1 MILGHWSAVQSNS
14 LLLSLIISLPP
25 SLLSPPPSRHELR
38 PRRISENSYKIID
51 HLKFENK
58 SQKLNSHRKTKTKS
72 EKARKNGP
80 KKLVNNNKT
89 YVYLYEVPDV
99 YYGVVVE
106 RLRGGV
112 QVHNVDP
119 PPGILNLQF
128 EAL

>member
-1 MILGHWSAVQSNS
+1 MKIN
-14 LLLSLIISLPP
+14 
-25 SLLSPPPSRHELR
+25 HE
-38 PRRISENSYKIID
+38 
-51 HLKFENK
+51 
-58 SQKLNSHRKTKTKS
+58 KLNSHRKVKTKG

-80 KKLVNNNKT
+80 KQLVKNNKT

-99 YYGVVVE
+99 YDGVVVE

-119 PPGILNLQF
+119 PPRILNLHF